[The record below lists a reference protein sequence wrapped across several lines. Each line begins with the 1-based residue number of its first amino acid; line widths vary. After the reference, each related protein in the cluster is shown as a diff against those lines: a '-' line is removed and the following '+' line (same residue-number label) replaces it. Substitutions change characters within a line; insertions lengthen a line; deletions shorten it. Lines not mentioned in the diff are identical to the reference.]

1 MPASNSLNTAG
12 AILQPH
18 PPPWD
23 NVVNLMVFMGNGVKI
38 LGSATLAHL
47 TEFDEIIDARSPA
60 EFAADHIPGA
70 INLPVL
76 NNEERAQIGTLYK
89 QVSAFEAKKHGAVLV
104 SRNIACYLES
114 HFLDQP
120 KKYRPLVYCSRGGN
134 RSGSLTHVLQ
144 KIGFAA
150 SQLEG
155 GYKAY
160 RSKVVEDLKNLPGR
174 FQFRVIC
181 GPTGS
186 GKSRLLG
193 ALYKAGAQVL
203 DLEELAAHR
212 GSVLGMLPDHP
223 QPTQKAFES
232 TLWSQ
237 LHTLSPHDPVYVES
251 ESKKIGG
258 LQVPD
263 GLIAVMR
270 ASPCVRLH
278 LAREARIRLL
288 VEEYP
293 HFARQPDALIEQL
306 NQLTALRGRGT
317 LASWHALID
326 DGNWQGLVGALLD
339 EHYDPAYR
347 KSLAQNYAATDQDK
361 SLTLND
367 VGPEDFEKA
376 AEALLI

>member
-1 MPASNSLNTAG
+1 
-12 AILQPH
+12 
-18 PPPWD
+18 
-23 NVVNLMVFMGNGVKI
+23 MVFMGNGVKI
-38 LGSATLAHL
+38 LGSATVAQL

-60 EFAADHIPGA
+60 EFAADHVPGA

-76 NNEERAQIGTLYK
+76 SDEERTRIGTLYK
-89 QVSAFEAKKHGAVLV
+89 QVSAFEAKKMGAVLV
-104 SRNIACYLES
+104 SRNIARHLES
-114 HFLDQP
+114 HFLDKP
-120 KKYRPLVYCSRGGN
+120 KKYRPLVYCWRGGN

-160 RSKVVEDLKNLPGR
+160 RSKVVEDLASMPSR

-193 ALYKAGAQVL
+193 ALNDAGAQVL
-203 DLEELAAHR
+203 DLEELAVHR

-232 TLWSQ
+232 ALWSR
-237 LHTLSPHDPVYVES
+237 LHALSPHDPVYIES
-251 ESKKIGG
+251 ESKRIGS

-263 GLIAVMR
+263 GLIAAMR

-278 LAREARIRLL
+278 LPREARIRLL
-288 VEEYP
+288 VEEYQ
-293 HFARQPDALIEQL
+293 HFPRQPDTLIGQL
-306 NQLTALRGRGT
+306 DQLTALRGRET
-317 LASWHALID
+317 IAKWRALID

-339 EHYDPAYR
+339 EHYDPAYQ
-347 KSLAQNYAATDQDK
+347 KSLTQNYATTDQDK
-361 SLTLND
+361 LLTMHG
-367 VGPEDFEKA
+367 VGAADFEQA
-376 AEALLI
+376 AKSIMA

>member
-1 MPASNSLNTAG
+1 
-12 AILQPH
+12 
-18 PPPWD
+18 
-23 NVVNLMVFMGNGVKI
+23 MVFMGNGVKHW
-38 LGSATLAHL
+38 GAATVAQLA
-47 TEFDEIIDARSPA
+47 EFDEIVDARSPT

-76 NNEERAQIGTLYK
+76 SDEERAQIGTLHK
-89 QVSAFEAKKHGAVLV
+89 QASAFEAKKLGAALV
-104 SRNIACYLES
+104 SRNIACHLES
-114 HFLDQP
+114 HFLDKP
-120 KKYRPLVYCSRGGN
+120 KKYRPLVYCWRGGN

-160 RSKVVEDLKNLPGR
+160 RSKVVEDLKNMPGR

-186 GKSRLLG
+186 GKSRLLR
-193 ALYKAGAQVL
+193 ALNKASAQVL

-232 TLWSQ
+232 ALWSQ
-237 LHTLSPHDPVYVES
+237 LNKLSPHEPVYVES

-258 LQVPD
+258 LQIPD
-263 GLIAVMR
+263 VLIAVMR

-278 LAREARIRLL
+278 LPREARIRLL

-293 HFARQPDALIEQL
+293 HFPQQPDALIEQL
-306 NQLTALRGRGT
+306 NQLTALRGRET
-317 LASWHALID
+317 IASWRTLID

-347 KSLAQNYAATDQDK
+347 KSLAQNYATTDQDK
-361 SLTLND
+361 SVALNNA
-367 VGPEDFEKA
+367 GSEDFEQA
-376 AEALLI
+376 ARSLLV